1 MMTRTTIA
9 IAVALQ
15 LLAVPAM
22 AQGTSG
28 NESNAHHY
36 QGGPKTVV
44 PHSDKHT
51 QPSKAKAK
59 ASTTSGEHHYS
70 GGPKAEPHH
79 IGEKK

>member
-15 LLAVPAM
+15 FLAVPAM

-44 PHSDKHT
+44 PHSNKHP
-51 QPSKAKAK
+51 QPSNVKAKAPT
-59 ASTTSGEHHYS
+59 AAGQHHYS
-70 GGPKAEPHH
+70 GGPKTEPHH

>member
-1 MMTRTTIA
+1 MTTRKTIA

-15 LLAVPAM
+15 FLAVPAM
-22 AQGTSG
+22 AQGTSDKD
-28 NESNAHHY
+28 SNAHHY

-44 PHSDKHT
+44 PHSAKHT
-51 QPSKAKAK
+51 QPSKATAK
-59 ASTTSGEHHYS
+59 ASTTSGDHHYS

>member
-1 MMTRTTIA
+1 MMTRKTIA

-15 LLAVPAM
+15 FLVVPAM
-22 AQGTSG
+22 AQATSDK
-28 NESNAHHY
+28 ESNAHHY

-44 PHSDKHT
+44 PHSNKHP
-51 QPSKAKAK
+51 QPSNAKAK

-70 GGPKAEPHH
+70 GGPKTDPHH

>member
-1 MMTRTTIA
+1 MTTRKTIA

-15 LLAVPAM
+15 FLAVPAI
-22 AQGTSG
+22 AQGTSDK
-28 NESNAHHY
+28 ESSAHQY

-44 PHSDKHT
+44 PYSNQHP
-51 QPSKAKAK
+51 QPSNAKAK

-70 GGPKAEPHH
+70 VGPKTDLHH